1 MVLRNLYTRIV
12 FNQEDIEK
20 IAQSCFDYFKHLLED
35 EVGVDLERLLEIV
48 KAEKENRL
56 IIKE

>member
-1 MVLRNLYTRIV
+1 MSNLYTRIV
-12 FNQEDIEK
+12 FRQEDMEEV
-20 IAQSCFDYFKHLLED
+20 AQACFDYFKHLLED
-35 EVGVDLERLLEIV
+35 EVGIDWERLLEIV